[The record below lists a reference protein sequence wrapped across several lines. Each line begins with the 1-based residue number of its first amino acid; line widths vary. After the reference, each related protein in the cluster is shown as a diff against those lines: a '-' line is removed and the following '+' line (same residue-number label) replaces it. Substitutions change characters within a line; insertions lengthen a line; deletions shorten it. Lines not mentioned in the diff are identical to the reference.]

1 MKDKDKNESKELQIF
16 NNPEFGQVRTVA
28 INGEPWFVG
37 KDVAVALGY
46 VDINKAVAM
55 HVDDDDKKLN
65 DKTSSSFGQ
74 RGATLINESG
84 LYSLVLSSKLPTA
97 KKFKRWV
104 TSEVLPAIRRTG
116 SYSMK
121 QKAQAEQ
128 DKTREMRAE
137 AMLRNSISK
146 QAKMMMEIAKMSH
159 IKAYQDVMM
168 AKAGNILAGEN
179 ILPMPKSGRER
190 RPLGWSCKQIGKA
203 ETWGTQLGKLLKRNG
218 ITQRPGENGEFV
230 EDCARNNP
238 HKHVQNFE
246 WYVDFLLPIVQRDFM
261 N

>member
-1 MKDKDKNESKELQIF
+1 MTI
-16 NNPEFGQVRTVA
+16 
-28 INGEPWFVG
+28 
-37 KDVAVALGY
+37 
-46 VDINKAVAM
+46 
-55 HVDDDDKKLN
+55 
-65 DKTSSSFGQ
+65 
-74 RGATLINESG
+74 INESG

-104 TSEVLPAIRRTG
+104 TSEVLPAIRKTG
-116 SYSMK
+116 SYSVK
-121 QKAQAEQ
+121 QAEQ

-190 RPLGWSCKQIGKA
+190 RPLGWFCKQIGKA

-246 WYVDFLLPIVQRDFM
+246 WYVDYLLPIVQRDFM